1 VRHIAPKNHVV
12 ADIGDHKRHLR
23 DGDVGGASVEDQSH
37 EMANAVDPNK
47 QLRKTYNPVNVIS
60 ARRFDEARTKG
71 TKLLEQKPDETVTST
86 ALVTLLAAASSAKP
100 LK

>member
-1 VRHIAPKNHVV
+1 
-12 ADIGDHKRHLR
+12 
-23 DGDVGGASVEDQSH
+23 
-37 EMANAVDPNK
+37 
-47 QLRKTYNPVNVIS
+47 VNVIS

-71 TKLLEQKPDETVTST
+71 AKLPEQKPDGTVTAT